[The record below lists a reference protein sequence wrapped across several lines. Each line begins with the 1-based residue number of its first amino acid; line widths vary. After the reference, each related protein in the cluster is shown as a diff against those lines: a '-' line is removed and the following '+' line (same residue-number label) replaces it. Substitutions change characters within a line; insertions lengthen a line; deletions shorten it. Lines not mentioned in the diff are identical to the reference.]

1 MVRKPDWLKKR
12 ISLNNLNIS
21 RVRNLICSL
30 QLNTVCQS
38 AKCPNIFECF
48 SKKTATFMLMGD
60 ICTRNC
66 GFCGIK
72 SGMPKTLD
80 EEEPYR
86 VARAV
91 KEAELK
97 YVVITSVTRD
107 DLSDGGSS
115 HFAKTVIEIR
125 KLNPS
130 TRIECLI
137 PDFKGDIR
145 NLEVLLKQHPDVLN
159 HNMETVRR
167 NYNRV
172 RKGADY
178 ETSLNILK
186 SVKSIKTDIHTK
198 SGFMLGLGETGK
210 EIVQLLSDLR
220 EAGCDIVTMGQYLKP
235 SGSNLSVEKYY
246 RPEEF
251 EDLEKLAKSFNFE
264 AVMSGVFVRS
274 SYGAD
279 IIMRKILA
287 KKEVSDQLR

>member
-1 MVRKPDWLKKR
+1 LVRKPDWLKKR
-12 ISLNNLNIS
+12 INLNNLNIS

-38 AKCPNIFECF
+38 AKCPNILECF

-60 ICTRNC
+60 VCTRNC

-72 SGMPKTLD
+72 TGVPKAPD
-80 EEEPYR
+80 QEEPYR

-91 KEAELK
+91 REAELK

-125 KLNPS
+125 KLNPGI
-130 TRIECLI
+130 RIECLI

-145 NLEVLLKQHPDVLN
+145 NLEVLVKQHPDVLS
-159 HNMETVRR
+159 HNMETVKR
-167 NYNRV
+167 NYAKA
-172 RKGADY
+172 RKEADY
-178 ETSLNILK
+178 KVSLNILK
-186 SVKSIKTDIHTK
+186 SAKSIKTYIYTK
-198 SGFMLGLGETGK
+198 SGFMLGLGETRK
-210 EIVQLLSDLR
+210 EIIQLLSDLKK
-220 EAGCDIVTMGQYLKP
+220 AGCDIVTMGQYLKP

-251 EDLEKLAKSFNFE
+251 EDLKKLAESFNFK

-274 SYGAD
+274 SYGAEA
-279 IIMRKILA
+279 IMKKILEE
-287 KKEVSDQLR
+287 KEVCNQLK